1 MINGKRILTRRRKPA
16 LPLDFHGQTTAAIL
30 IVEDDPGDRDLLMQ
44 AMEDA
49 GYDFAAVGS
58 VRAAMD
64 LCKEEVLDLVLLD
77 ISSPEVDGRKAAG
90 LLRRDPHWA
99 AIPIVAI
106 TGPISVREKKTLA
119 DCGVTAMETRPI
131 DGLSLRGTIETLLRE
146 RACRGEGS
154 GCR

>member
-1 MINGKRILTRRRKPA
+1 MMNGERVVSRRRKRA
-16 LPLDFHGQTTAAIL
+16 LRLDFQRQSTAAIL
-30 IVEDDPGDRDLLMQ
+30 IVEHDPADRDLLMQ

-58 VRAAMD
+58 VCAALV

-90 LLRRDPHWA
+90 LLHCDPRWA
-99 AIPIVAI
+99 ALPIVAI
-106 TGPISVREKKTLA
+106 TAPISAREKKTLY
-119 DCGVTAMETRPI
+119 DCGVTAIQTRPI
-131 DGLSLRGTIETLLRE
+131 DGLSLRQTIETLLRE

-154 GCR
+154 GCG